1 MSMIID
7 ELLKQR
13 GNSWGDANITHSRI
27 AEVWSG
33 VLGTPVTSYQVA
45 LCMAGLK
52 LVRAEINPQD
62 PDSLDDC
69 HGYTKIAEGIVAI
82 PREAAFGELHAD

>member
-1 MSMIID
+1 MIID
-7 ELLKQR
+7 ELLQQR
-13 GNSWGDANITHSRI
+13 GNSWGDANITHARI
-27 AEVWSG
+27 AQVWSG
-33 VLGTPVTSYQVA
+33 ILGHDVDAYQVS

-69 HGYTKIAEGIVAI
+69 HGYAKIAEGIIDI